1 MYHSEPSE
9 KIVMS
14 SAGRAAHHFLNLA
27 EAVFL
32 SRPPVGSVLQPAVK
46 CGARS
51 VGRGTLGRSA
61 PSLCTLVFG
70 RCLEPAPLPRVHIGG
85 VMHLTSGCWLSTV
98 WRRIAKRSF
107 ASSRAA
113 IAEGRP
119 ESQKRVT
126 FGVVLQTGSTP
137 RAAKVSVLSTIST
150 SHPFRALT
158 ISFWPLRCRSGALV
172 HPVYHASVPYSI
184 EGSMQVITALRREEA
199 GGPFVILARLLIW

>member
-1 MYHSEPSE
+1 
-9 KIVMS
+9 MS
-14 SAGRAAHHFLNLA
+14 SVGRAAHHFLNLA

-32 SRPPVGSVLQPAVK
+32 SRPPVGSILQPVVK

-70 RCLEPAPLPRVHIGG
+70 RCLVLALLPRVFTGG
-85 VMHLTSGCWLSTV
+85 VIRLTSGCWSSTV

-119 ESQKRVT
+119 KSRKRVT
-126 FGVVLQTGSTP
+126 LGVVLQTGSTP
-137 RAAKVSVLSTIST
+137 RAARVSVLSTTST
-150 SHPFRALT
+150 CHPLRALT
-158 ISFWPLRCRSGALV
+158 ILFWPLRLV
-172 HPVYHASVPYSI
+172 RPTYHASIPYSI
-184 EGSMQVITALRREEA
+184 EGSTQVITALRSEEA
-199 GGPFVILARLLIW
+199 GGPFVVLARPRIW